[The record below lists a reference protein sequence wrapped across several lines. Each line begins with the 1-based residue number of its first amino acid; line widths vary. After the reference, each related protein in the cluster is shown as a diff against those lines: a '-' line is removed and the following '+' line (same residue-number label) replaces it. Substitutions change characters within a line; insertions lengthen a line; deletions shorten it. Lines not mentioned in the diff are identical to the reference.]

1 MRPAKLSSNVF
12 LELPP
17 VLAHYVEADRHL
29 WIDGNPR
36 RGRLSMLNR
45 SGKFVDLEAQ
55 AVERRQLIEMMGV
68 ERARG
73 LQYRMGFEHGRRDAQ
88 RHIQTFNKNTRLALQ
103 AALVFGQLQGRFVAE
118 TKNFEFNLD
127 ESTLHREVEL
137 TACSEAAI
145 QTMTRS
151 GWDECVCWN
160 TAGYLSGHVSEILGR
175 HVITLETSCLAHG
188 GEACNF
194 TSRLDA
200 EFGAEADWVREAMRP
215 QSFEQEIEKRDRLIE
230 IAQKA
235 ARRAQAALGNLNNRH
250 RSDLVLETVV
260 ADSEAMTPVVQRAR
274 QLMATEAPIIITGEP
289 GTGKE
294 TLARTIHY
302 GSERKRKPFV
312 EVDCDGISDLLV
324 DQELFGYEQDA
335 FQGATLRHTGAYVRA
350 HGGTLFLN
358 KVCELSIETQGRLL
372 KAMDTGAVEP
382 LGADEL
388 LRADVRIIAATHED
402 PKEAVESGRL
412 REDFYYTLAVGR
424 LDLPP
429 LRERQTDI
437 LRLAEDFL
445 RDFQKRY
452 GRAQVAMSGS
462 FKKVVMDCAWPGN
475 VRQLRNVIEHA
486 VIMSGGGELTPAD
499 LPEEILA
506 TRWTRQPGELTEE
519 VIRATLSKTH
529 NNRSR
534 AAQLLG
540 VGRTTLWR
548 SMKRYGIE

>member
-29 WIDGNPR
+29 WIDGNPK
-36 RGRLSMLNR
+36 RGRLSMMNR

-55 AVERRQLIEMMGV
+55 AVERRHLMQMMGID
-68 ERARG
+68 RARA
-73 LQYRMGFEHGRRDAQ
+73 LQYRIGFEQGRRDAL
-88 RHIQTFNKNTRLALQ
+88 RHNQTFEKNARLALQ

-118 TKNFEFNLD
+118 TIVFEFDLN
-127 ESTLHREVEL
+127 EPTLHREVKL

-145 QTMTRS
+145 QAMTRS
-151 GWDECVCWN
+151 RWDECVCWN
-160 TAGYLSGHVSEILGR
+160 TAGYLSGHVSEILAR
-175 HVITLETSCLAHG
+175 HIITLETSCLAHG
-188 GEACNF
+188 GEACAF

-200 EFGAEADWVREAMRP
+200 EFGPEADWVREAMRP

-230 IAQKA
+230 NAQKS
-235 ARRAQAALGNLNNRH
+235 ARRAQAALGNLNDRN

-260 ADSEAMTPVVQRAR
+260 ADSEAMTPIVQRAR
-274 QLMATEAPIIITGEP
+274 QLMGTEAPIIITGEP

-294 TLARTIHY
+294 MLARTIHN
-302 GSERKRKPFV
+302 GSERKRRPFIQM
-312 EVDCDGISDLLV
+312 DCAGMNDMLV
-324 DQELFGYEQDA
+324 DQELFGYEKDA
-335 FQGATLRHTGAYVRA
+335 FQGATLHHTGAYVRA

-372 KAMDTGAVEP
+372 KAMNTGAVEP
-382 LGADEL
+382 QGAEASIE
-388 LRADVRIIAATHED
+388 ADVRIIATTHED
-402 PKEAVESGRL
+402 PREAVEAGKL
-412 REDFYYTLAVGR
+412 RQDFYYALAVGR
-424 LDLPP
+424 LNLPP

-452 GRAQVAMSGS
+452 GRTQIAMSAS

-475 VRQLRNVIEHA
+475 VRQLSNVIEHA